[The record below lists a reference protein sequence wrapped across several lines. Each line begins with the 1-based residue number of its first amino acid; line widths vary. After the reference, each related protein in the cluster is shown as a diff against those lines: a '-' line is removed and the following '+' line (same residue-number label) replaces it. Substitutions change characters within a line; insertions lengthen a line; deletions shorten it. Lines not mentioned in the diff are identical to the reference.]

1 MSDSPHPALALLE
14 FERRLQSAGSN
25 REVAFRAVNDS
36 SQVLRFDQAVLW
48 RVDIF
53 SRPLIAAAS
62 GLADVSVDSPYQQW
76 LVELIKAITPDKFEL
91 TREMTT
97 EELPEAVLADGADW
111 APAHLLHCPLRGATG
126 VALGGIL
133 FFRAQPFTEAERAA
147 AEWVAR
153 SSGYGLWA
161 WRSERHWA
169 KRWLKRAVL
178 WRTAGSAA
186 AAVALAAFIPVRLS
200 ALAPAEITP
209 LRPIPITSPLDAV
222 VREITVQ
229 PNEIVKADQVVAELD
244 DTSLR
249 NRLELATKALEVS
262 RADLQRATF
271 KSFSDEASRLE
282 LQVLSARVQ
291 EKAAEASYLT
301 ELLAKSK
308 LIAPQGG
315 VAIFTS
321 QDDWRGRPVQVGER
335 VMMIADPSLINVTVF
350 LPPDDAIELEPG
362 GDVELMLHIDP
373 LSTLKAKIERA
384 SYDATPQADGNL
396 AYVIRAQL
404 LPGQGLPRIGLRGT
418 AKIYSTRVSLGY
430 YLLRKP
436 INYLRRAL
444 GV

>member
-14 FERRLQSAGSN
+14 FERRIQSANSN

-36 SQVLRFDQAVLW
+36 SQVLRFDQAILW
-48 RVDIF
+48 RVDVF

-76 LVELIKAITPDKFEL
+76 LIELVKGITPDRFEL
-91 TREMTT
+91 TQEMST

-111 APAHLLHCPLRGATG
+111 APAHLLHCPLRGPTG

-133 FFRAQPFTEAERAA
+133 FFRAQPFSEAERAS

-153 SSGYGLWA
+153 SVGYGLWA
-161 WRSERHWA
+161 WRSGRHWA
-169 KRWLKRAVL
+169 KRWLKSAIVWRRA
-178 WRTAGSAA
+178 GI
-186 AAVALAAFIPVRLS
+186 AAVAMALAAFIPVRLS

-209 LRPIPITSPLDAV
+209 LRPIPITSSLDAV

-229 PNEIVKADQVVAELD
+229 PNEIVKAEQVLAELD

-282 LQVLSARVQ
+282 LQVLNARMQ
-291 EKAAEASYLT
+291 EKAAEAAYLT

-321 QDDWRGRPVQVGER
+321 QDEWRGRPVQVGER
-335 VMMIADPSLINVTVF
+335 VMMIADPSLINVTVY
-350 LPPDDAIELEPG
+350 LPPEDAIDLEPG
-362 GDVELMLHIDP
+362 GEVELMLHVDP

-384 SYDATPQADGNL
+384 SYEATPQADGNL

-418 AKIYSTRVSLGY
+418 AKVYSTRVTLGY

-436 INYLRRAL
+436 INYLWRAL